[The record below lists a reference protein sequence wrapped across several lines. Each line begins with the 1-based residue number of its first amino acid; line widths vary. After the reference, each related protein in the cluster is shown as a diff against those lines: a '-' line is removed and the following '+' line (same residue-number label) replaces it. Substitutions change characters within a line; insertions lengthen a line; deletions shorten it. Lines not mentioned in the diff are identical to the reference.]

1 MKKIILCSL
10 VLLSGCSLFMASY
23 DTTEYSLINKIR
35 TQAIV
40 GDCTKLVV
48 KELYTTSLE
57 FKNFVE
63 YIPQNKATINLSDKL
78 YDMVEEL
85 YKRENPSPV
94 YCKAKLNTIAK
105 SAEEIQRVVGSKP
118 R

>member
-1 MKKIILCSL
+1 MKKLFLCTL
-10 VLLSGCSLFMASY
+10 VLLSGCSLFMANY
-23 DTTEYSLINKIR
+23 DTTEYALVNKLR

-40 GDCTKLVV
+40 GDCSKESV
-48 KELYTTSLE
+48 KTMYTTSLE
-57 FKNFVE
+57 FKNFAE
-63 YIPQNKATINLSDKL
+63 YIPQNKATIDLSDKL
-78 YDMVEEL
+78 HGMVDEL

>member
-1 MKKIILCSL
+1 MKKLIILS
-10 VLLSGCSLFMASY
+10 VIFLSGCSLFMANY
-23 DTTEYSLINKIR
+23 DTTEYALVNKLR

-40 GDCTKLVV
+40 GDCSKESV
-48 KELYTTSLE
+48 KTLYTASLE
-57 FKNFVE
+57 FKNFAE

-78 YDMVEEL
+78 YVMVDEL

-94 YCKAKLNTIAK
+94 YCKAKLSTIAK
-105 SAEEIQRVVGSKP
+105 SAEEIQRDVVSKP

>member
-1 MKKIILCSL
+1 MKKLILCSL
-10 VLLSGCSLFMASY
+10 ILLSGCSLFMASY
-23 DTTEYSLINKIR
+23 DTTEYSLVNKIR
-35 TQAIV
+35 TQAM
-40 GDCTKLVV
+40 

-57 FKNFVE
+57 FKNFAE
-63 YIPQNKATINLSDKL
+63 YIPQNKATIDLSDKL
-78 YDMVEEL
+78 YAMVEEL

>member
-1 MKKIILCSL
+1 MKKLILCSL

-40 GDCTKLVV
+40 GDCTKPVV

-57 FKNFVE
+57 FKNFAE
-63 YIPQNKATINLSDKL
+63 YIHRI
-78 YDMVEEL
+78 
-85 YKRENPSPV
+85 
-94 YCKAKLNTIAK
+94 
-105 SAEEIQRVVGSKP
+105 KP
-118 R
+118 LLIYQISCMIW

>member
-1 MKKIILCSL
+1 MRKLVILS
-10 VLLSGCSLFMASY
+10 VMLLSGCSLFMANY
-23 DTTEYSLINKIR
+23 DTTEYALVNKLR

-40 GDCTKLVV
+40 GDCSKESV
-48 KELYTTSLE
+48 KTLYTTSLE
-57 FKNFVE
+57 FKNFAE
-63 YIPQNKATINLSDKL
+63 YIPQNKVTIDLSDKL
-78 YDMVEEL
+78 YGIVEEL

-94 YCKAKLNTIAK
+94 YCKAKLNTISK